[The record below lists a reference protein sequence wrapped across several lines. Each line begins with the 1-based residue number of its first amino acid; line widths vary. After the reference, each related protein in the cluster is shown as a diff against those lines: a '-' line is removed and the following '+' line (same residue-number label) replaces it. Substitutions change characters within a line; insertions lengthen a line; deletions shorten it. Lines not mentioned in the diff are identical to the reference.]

1 MFTSVWSPV
10 WTSIRTHNSSG
21 WEETLN
27 VSVEDVSGQRR
38 VSKIIDE
45 TLILAGVNQWNFALP
60 GSLQSFKLRLN
71 DLVRDMLTGCLS
83 DGPRRED
90 RPEGCDVEE
99 LGPELGRLFPVFK
112 WSFSAFRF
120 STMDY
125 DGQVIKKNSAS
136 VKLLQH
142 LNYLHLNFY
151 LLIRSSAERKG
162 ENKPACC
169 SWHLEAAP
177 ADVQSLKPPV
187 VYPSALSLSARVP
200 CAALRLQF
208 PPVLPPL

>member
-1 MFTSVWSPV
+1 MYLDGGGF
-10 WTSIRTHNSSG
+10 
-21 WEETLN
+21 
-27 VSVEDVSGQRR
+27 
-38 VSKIIDE
+38 SKIIDE
-45 TLILAGVNQWNFALP
+45 TLVLAGVNRWNSALP

-71 DLVRDMLTGCLS
+71 DLVRDILMGCLS

-90 RPEGCDVEE
+90 RPEGWDVEE
-99 LGPELGRLFPVFK
+99 LGPELLPVFR

-125 DGQVIKKNSAS
+125 GGQVIKKHS
-136 VKLLQH
+136 VFVQLLKH
-142 LNYLHLNFY
+142 LNYLNLNFH
-151 LLIRSSAERKG
+151 LLIRSSAECKW

-169 SWHLEAAP
+169 SWCLEAAP

-187 VYPSALSLSARVP
+187 VYPSALSLSARVR